1 MGSPDFAVPALR
13 ALHAAGHDDRR
24 GLLPAAAAGRAWPEE
39 LPCPV
44 HRAALALGL
53 PVRTP
58 ARLRRDAAEHAAF
71 AALGLDAA
79 VVAAYGLILPKPMLD
94 APRRGCL
101 NIHASLLP
109 RWRGAAPI
117 QAAILAGD
125 TEIGV
130 TIMRME
136 EGLDTGPM
144 LLKGAT
150 PIGPRTTTPELHDAL
165 AAIGARLVLQALDQ
179 DPPAIPQPAEGA
191 TYAPKLTKQD
201 ARLDWSA
208 GCRQPGTPGA
218 RAEPLARHV
227 FHAGTARRS
236 GCWPPN
242 PPRAPARPARCWTRP
257 PPSPAARARCGC
269 CGCSARA
276 AARCRRR
283 ISCAASRWPPAPAGL
298 MPLYALTLEYDG
310 GPFVGWQ
317 RQGNGLS
324 VQQVLEEAAAKLND
338 GVPPAASP
346 PAAPMPACMPRARSR
361 NSPSP
366 ATCRRT
372 GCARR

>member
-13 ALHAAGHDDRR
+13 ALHAAGHDI
-24 GLLPAAAAGRAWPEE
+24 AAVYCQPPRPAGRGQKE

-125 TEIGV
+125 AESGV

-150 PIGPRTTTPELHDAL
+150 PIGPQTTTPELHDAL

-201 ARLDWSA
+201 ARLDWTRDAASLERRVRA
-208 GCRQPGTPGA
+208 LNPWPGTVFTHA
-218 RAEPLARHV
+218 SESIRVLAAEPAEGAGPPGQVLD
-227 FHAGTARRS
+227 HAATIACGQGALRLLRLQ
-236 GCWPPN
+236 
-242 PPRAPARPARCWTRP
+242 RPGRGP
-257 PPSPAARARCGC
+257 LPAADFLRGF
-269 CGCSARA
+269 
-276 AARCRRR
+276 
-283 ISCAASRWPPAPAGL
+283 PLAPG
-298 MPLYALTLEYDG
+298 TLLG
-310 GPFVGWQ
+310 
-317 RQGNGLS
+317 
-324 VQQVLEEAAAKLND
+324 
-338 GVPPAASP
+338 
-346 PAAPMPACMPRARSR
+346 
-361 NSPSP
+361 
-366 ATCRRT
+366 
-372 GCARR
+372 